1 MVQSV
6 DTDVTQA
13 SVDEPSQQCRSEA
26 TERPTTPLATNGR
39 RSLVPTN
46 RLRSKVCNM
55 DLDYDQRTDAVLGR
69 DVQLCLETDERLTNE
84 SIQTDSELTKKMV
97 VK

>member
-1 MVQSV
+1 
-6 DTDVTQA
+6 
-13 SVDEPSQQCRSEA
+13 
-26 TERPTTPLATNGR
+26 
-39 RSLVPTN
+39 
-46 RLRSKVCNM
+46 M